1 MKICIVGGGSA
12 GWMTASTLIKAYPD
26 WDISLY
32 ESPDST
38 PVGVGEATTQ
48 TFREWLHFLELKDEQ
63 WMAACDATYKLSIR
77 FHNFHKQGDVP
88 WQYPF
93 GVPRGYQRT
102 ANSWFFNAK
111 KYNWNNDKFAK
122 DYYLAA
128 ACADANKIPE
138 NCEDF
143 PLDKYTGFHIDAI
156 KFANWLRDNYAVP
169 RGVKH
174 FLEKVDKS
182 IIHSQKYDLYFDCTG
197 FKSLLNDSEWL
208 DYSDYLPN
216 NKAWATRKEY
226 TVHKVNELV
235 PTVDCTALSSGWVW
249 RIPTW
254 SRVGTGYTFCDKFI
268 TTEDALHEFA
278 THLKTDLEGFKLIDY
293 KAGRKKE
300 IWNGNVVSIGLSS
313 GFIEP
318 LESNGLLSV
327 HSFLL
332 HFVKT
337 LANRK
342 NVTQYM
348 RDTSN
353 YKCGNEFDSFS
364 AFVALHYALTQRNDS
379 EYWRH
384 ISNIKYPKIGLL
396 KKCQE
401 ICMASPEELNQLP
414 NEESSF
420 LTVIAGH
427 GWNPFD
433 NVTMKGIEFYE
444 AMPDHKLEIPD
455 WNLDSLPTPYEYY
468 KKTIYK

>member
-63 WMAACDATYKLSIR
+63 WMSACDATYKLSIR
-77 FHNFHKQGDVP
+77 FHNFHKQNDTP

-128 ACADANKIPE
+128 ACADANKIPV
-138 NCEDF
+138 NRSDF

-156 KFANWLRDNYAVP
+156 KFANWLRDNYAIP

-197 FKSLLNDSEWL
+197 FKSLLNDSQWL

-235 PTVDCTALSSGWVW
+235 PTVDCTALSCGWVW

-300 IWNGNVVSIGLSS
+300 IWNGNVISIGLSS

-348 RDTSN
+348 RDTFN

-401 ICMASPEELNQLP
+401 IYMASPEQLNQLP

-468 KKTIYK
+468 KQTIYN